1 MERVNP
7 MARHLETTI
16 DTFPIAGTFTIS
28 RGSKTQAQ
36 VVACVIRDGADAG
49 RGECV
54 PYGRY
59 GESIDSVAAQ
69 IAEIAPSIEA
79 GLDRIELQKAMPA
92 GAARNAVDCAL
103 WDREAK
109 RGKCSVAA
117 VLGLPPMRPLVTAYT
132 ISLGEPEV
140 MAEQAR
146 KVAHRGLLKVKV
158 GTGDDESR
166 IRAVRAAAPESE
178 IILDANEGWSDE
190 TIRHHLAIARQA
202 RIAVIEQPLPA
213 GRDAILATIERP
225 VPVCADESVHLTADL
240 AALRDRYDAINI
252 KLDKTGGL
260 TEAWAMRQEAK
271 RLGFRIMVGCM
282 VGSSLAMAP
291 ALLVAQDADFVDLD
305 GPLLLA
311 EDRRP
316 GLNYEGSLVYPPEA
330 SLWG

>member
-1 MERVNP
+1 

-36 VVACVIRDGADAG
+36 VVACVIRDGGDTG

-69 IAEIAPSIEA
+69 IAEIAPAIEA
-79 GLDRIELQKAMPA
+79 GLDRIGLQSAMPA

-103 WDREAK
+103 WDLEAK
-109 RGKCSVAA
+109 LDKRSVAA

-146 KVAHRGLLKVKV
+146 KVAHRRLLKVKV

-311 EDRRP
+311 EDRHP